1 MTLFL
6 IFPRRFLYLLS
17 LTLFLFTS
25 LGLPQVAVAGERFI
39 TLASTTSTQNS
50 GLLKALLPA
59 FTTDTGI
66 KVRVVAVGTGQ
77 ALRLARNGDADVLL
91 VHDKASEEAFVAQG
105 YGVDRRDVMYND
117 FVLIGPTSDPV
128 NIADAKTAAEA
139 LARIADTQ
147 AIFIS
152 RGDDSGT
159 HKAERRLW
167 AAAKIDPT
175 DHSGGWYREAGSGMG
190 QTLNIAAGMN
200 GYTLSDRGTWLNF
213 KNPGDLKILFQGDP
227 AMFNPYGVTLVNPD
241 RFPHVKATE
250 ARTFADWLTGPK
262 GQAVIA
268 AYKINGAQAFFPSA
282 EK

>member
-1 MTLFL
+1 MSR
-6 IFPRRFLYLLS
+6 RRFLCLLS
-17 LTLFLFTS
+17 LTLLLFT
-25 LGLPQVAVAGERFI
+25 GIAEAGERFI

-59 FTTDTGI
+59 FTADTGI
-66 KVRVVAVGTGQ
+66 EVRVVAVGTGQ

-91 VHDKASEEAFVAQG
+91 VHDKASEKAFVAEG
-105 YGVDRRDVMYND
+105 FGVDRKPVMYND
-117 FVLIGPTSDPV
+117 FVLIGPTSDPAK
-128 NIADAKTAAEA
+128 ISETKTAAEA
-139 LARIADTQ
+139 LALIAKTN
-147 AIFIS
+147 AVFIS

-175 DHSGGWYREAGSGMG
+175 ADSGGWYREAGSGMG

-227 AMFNPYGVTLVNPD
+227 ALFNQYGVTLVNPA
-241 RFPHVKATE
+241 RFPHIKAQE
-250 ARTFADWLTGPK
+250 GRLFADWLTGPT
-262 GQAVIA
+262 GQALIA
-268 AYKINGAQAFFPSA
+268 AYQIKGEQAFFPNA
-282 EK
+282 GE

>member
-1 MTLFL
+1 VTLFS
-6 IFPRRFLYLLS
+6 ISRRRFLCLLS
-17 LTLFLFTS
+17 LTLLLFT
-25 LGLPQVAVAGERFI
+25 GIAEAGERFI

-59 FTTDTGI
+59 FTADTGI
-66 KVRVVAVGTGQ
+66 EVRVVAVGTGQ

-91 VHDKASEEAFVAQG
+91 VHDKASEKAFVAEG
-105 YGVDRRDVMYND
+105 FGVDRKPVMYND
-117 FVLIGPTSDPV
+117 FVLIGPTSDPAK
-128 NIADAKTAAEA
+128 ISETKTAAEA
-139 LARIADTQ
+139 LALIAKTN
-147 AIFIS
+147 AVFIS

-175 DHSGGWYREAGSGMG
+175 ADSGGWYREAGSGMG

-227 AMFNPYGVTLVNPD
+227 ALFNQYGVTLVNPA
-241 RFPHVKATE
+241 RFPHIKAQE
-250 ARTFADWLTGPK
+250 GRLFADWLTGPT
-262 GQAVIA
+262 GQALIA
-268 AYKINGAQAFFPSA
+268 AYQIKGEQAFFPNA
-282 EK
+282 GE

>member
-1 MTLFL
+1 VTLFS
-6 IFPRRFLYLLS
+6 ISRRRFLCLLS
-17 LTLFLFTS
+17 LTLLLFT
-25 LGLPQVAVAGERFI
+25 GIAEAGERFI

-59 FTTDTGI
+59 FTADTGI
-66 KVRVVAVGTGQ
+66 EVRVVAVGTGQ

-91 VHDKASEEAFVAQG
+91 VHDKASEKAFVAEG
-105 YGVDRRDVMYND
+105 FGVDRKPVMYND
-117 FVLIGPTSDPV
+117 FVLIGPTSDPAK
-128 NIADAKTAAEA
+128 ISETKTAAEA
-139 LARIADTQ
+139 LALIAKTN
-147 AIFIS
+147 AVFIS

-175 DHSGGWYREAGSGMG
+175 ADSGGWYREAGSGMG

-227 AMFNPYGVTLVNPD
+227 ALFNQYSVTLVNPA
-241 RFPHVKATE
+241 RFPHIKAQE
-250 ARTFADWLTGPK
+250 GRLFADWLTGPT
-262 GQAVIA
+262 GQALIA
-268 AYKINGAQAFFPSA
+268 AYQIKGEQAFFPNA
-282 EK
+282 GE

>member
-1 MTLFL
+1 MTLFS
-6 IFPRRFLYLLS
+6 ISRRRFLCLLS
-17 LTLFLFTS
+17 LTLLLFT
-25 LGLPQVAVAGERFI
+25 GIAEAGERFI

-59 FTTDTGI
+59 FTADTGI
-66 KVRVVAVGTGQ
+66 EVRVVAVGTGQ

-91 VHDKASEEAFVAQG
+91 VHDKASEKAFVAEG
-105 YGVDRRDVMYND
+105 FGVDRKPVMYND
-117 FVLIGPTSDPV
+117 FVLIGPTSDPAK
-128 NIADAKTAAEA
+128 ISETKTAAEA
-139 LARIADTQ
+139 LALIAKTN
-147 AIFIS
+147 AVFIS

-175 DHSGGWYREAGSGMG
+175 ADSGGWYREAGSGMG

-227 AMFNPYGVTLVNPD
+227 ALFNQYGVTLVNPA
-241 RFPHVKATE
+241 RFPHIKAQE
-250 ARTFADWLTGPK
+250 GRLFADWLTGPT
-262 GQAVIA
+262 GQALIA
-268 AYKINGAQAFFPSA
+268 AYQIKGEQAFFPNA
-282 EK
+282 GE

>member
-1 MTLFL
+1 MTLFS
-6 IFPRRFLYLLS
+6 ISRRRFLCLLS
-17 LTLFLFTS
+17 LTLLLFT
-25 LGLPQVAVAGERFI
+25 GIAEAGERFI

-59 FTTDTGI
+59 FTADTGI
-66 KVRVVAVGTGQ
+66 EVRVVAVGTGQ

-91 VHDKASEEAFVAQG
+91 VHDKASEKAFVAEG
-105 YGVDRRDVMYND
+105 FGVDRKPVMYND
-117 FVLIGPTSDPV
+117 FVLIGPTSDPAK
-128 NIADAKTAAEA
+128 ISETKTAAEA
-139 LARIADTQ
+139 LALIAKTN
-147 AIFIS
+147 AVFIS

-175 DHSGGWYREAGSGMG
+175 ADSGGWYREAGSGMG

-227 AMFNPYGVTLVNPD
+227 ALFNQYSVTLVNPA
-241 RFPHVKATE
+241 RFPHIKAQE
-250 ARTFADWLTGPK
+250 GRLFADWLTGPT
-262 GQAVIA
+262 GQALIA
-268 AYKINGAQAFFPSA
+268 AYQIKGEQAFFPNA
-282 EK
+282 GE